1 MSHLVHIGFNNLIN
15 ADRIAGI
22 TSPSSAPAKRAIV
35 DARSQ
40 NKLIDMTNGR
50 KTKSVIFEENGY
62 IILSALAP
70 ETIRGRVDGT
80 EVDLGNNERSKK

>member
-1 MSHLVHIGFNNLIN
+1 
-15 ADRIAGI
+15 
-22 TSPSSAPAKRAIV
+22 
-35 DARSQ
+35 
-40 NKLIDMTNGR
+40 MTNGR

-80 EVDLGNNERSKK
+80 ELDKEEKK